1 MKRTISFM
9 TGKGSVNH
17 NSRKFHAKNTD
28 PERSCLNVEY
38 CNENVKD
45 VYHEL
50 FDEALAWYNEKQTRS
65 DRRIDDYYEKIR
77 SGKQEKPFHEIILQI
92 GDKDNMGAKTENRQL
107 AAKVLD
113 KYMRDFQRR
122 NPTLRVFSA
131 YLHMDEAT
139 PHLHIDFVP
148 YTTGSKRGLDT
159 RVSLKQALS
168 ALGFKGGTR
177 RETELNQ
184 WVAYEKEQLAAVML
198 EHGIEWEKKG
208 THEKHLSVLDF
219 EKKEWAKEV
228 AELEQSISDGKER
241 LSDIQI
247 QHRKAVQETEQIRQK
262 GEAIRQEVSELS
274 ETSDLLKEQAAA
286 LAEDKKKLLSDNVK
300 LEKQQKKL
308 QQDIEKMVQ
317 SKAVME
323 RNIHAYDEDEKWQLP
338 ETAALMSAKAYK
350 DKKAFP
356 LVEKLKETIKAL
368 TIKCVQLAEQ
378 GKKLKEKVTR
388 QEQQISRLTDK
399 VMEQSD
405 IIDRLQE
412 KTADLGRLERYF
424 GREQVQSIVERS
436 KALEWAEKENKRPKR
451 VFDMS
456 R

>member
-38 CNENVKD
+38 CNENIKD

-50 FDEALAWYNEKQTRS
+50 FDEALARYNEKQTRS
-65 DRRIDDYYEKIR
+65 DRRIDDYYGKIC

-92 GDKDNMGAKTENRQL
+92 GDKDNMGAKTENGQL
-107 AAKVLD
+107 AVKVLD
-113 KYMRDFQRR
+113 KYMQDFQQR

-148 YTTGSKRGLDT
+148 YTTGSRRGIDT

-219 EKKEWAKEV
+219 EKKERAKEV

-308 QQDIEKMVQ
+308 QQNIEKMVQ

-338 ETAALMSAKAYK
+338 EPAALMSAKAYK

-412 KTADLGRLERYF
+412 KTEDLGRLERYF

>member
-1 MKRTISFM
+1 M

-50 FDEALAWYNEKQTRS
+50 FDEALARYNEKQTRS

-92 GDKDNMGAKTENRQL
+92 GDKDNMGAKTENGQL
-107 AAKVLD
+107 AANVLD
-113 KYMRDFQRR
+113 KYMWDFQRR

-219 EKKEWAKEV
+219 EKKERAKEV

-286 LAEDKKKLLSDNVK
+286 LAEDKEKLLSDNEK
-300 LEKQQKKL
+300 LEKQQKRL
-308 QQDIEKMVQ
+308 QQEIEKIVQ

-323 RNIHAYDEDEKWQLP
+323 RHIHAYDEDEKWQLP
-338 ETAALMSAKAYK
+338 EPAALMSAKAYK

-412 KTADLGRLERYF
+412 KAADLGRLERYF

-436 KALEWAEKENKRPKR
+436 KALEWAEKANKRPKR

>member
-92 GDKDNMGAKTENRQL
+92 GDKDNMGAKTENGQL

-168 ALGFKGGTR
+168 ALGFKGGAR

-219 EKKEWAKEV
+219 EKKERAKEV

-274 ETSDLLKEQAAA
+274 ETSDLLKEQATT

-338 ETAALMSAKAYK
+338 EPAALMSAKAYK
-350 DKKAFP
+350 DKKASP

-378 GKKLKEKVTR
+378 GKKLKDKVTR

-451 VFDMS
+451 VFDVS

>member
-28 PERSCLNVEY
+28 SERSCLNVEY

-92 GDKDNMGAKTENRQL
+92 GDKDNMGAKTENGQL

-139 PHLHIDFVP
+139 PHLHIDFVL

-219 EKKEWAKEV
+219 EKKERAKEV

-274 ETSDLLKEQAAA
+274 ETSDLLKEQATT

-338 ETAALMSAKAYK
+338 EPAALMSAKAYK

-451 VFDMS
+451 VFDVS

>member
-92 GDKDNMGAKTENRQL
+92 GDKDNMGAKTENGQL

-219 EKKEWAKEV
+219 EKKERAKEV

-274 ETSDLLKEQAAA
+274 ETSDLLKEQATT

-338 ETAALMSAKAYK
+338 EPAALMSAKAYK

>member
-50 FDEALAWYNEKQTRS
+50 FDEALTRYNEKQTRS

-92 GDKDNMGAKTENRQL
+92 GDKDNMGAKTENGRL

-148 YTTGSKRGLDT
+148 YTTGSRRGIDT

-208 THEKHLSVLDF
+208 THEKHLSVLDC
-219 EKKEWAKEV
+219 EKKERAKEV

-274 ETSDLLKEQAAA
+274 EISDLLKEQATT

-338 ETAALMSAKAYK
+338 EPAALMSAKAYK

-368 TIKCVQLAEQ
+368 TIKCAQLAEQ

-451 VFDMS
+451 VFDVS

>member
-50 FDEALAWYNEKQTRS
+50 FDEALARYNEKQTRS

-92 GDKDNMGAKTENRQL
+92 GDKDNMGAKTENGQL

-113 KYMRDFQRR
+113 KYMWDFQRR

-219 EKKEWAKEV
+219 EKKERAKEV

-274 ETSDLLKEQAAA
+274 ETSDLLKKQATT

-338 ETAALMSAKAYK
+338 EPAALMSAKAYK

-356 LVEKLKETIKAL
+356 LAEKLKETIKAL

-388 QEQQISRLTDK
+388 QEQ
-399 VMEQSD
+399 
-405 IIDRLQE
+405 
-412 KTADLGRLERYF
+412 
-424 GREQVQSIVERS
+424 
-436 KALEWAEKENKRPKR
+436 
-451 VFDMS
+451 
-456 R
+456 

>member
-50 FDEALAWYNEKQTRS
+50 FDEALARYNEKQTRS

-92 GDKDNMGAKTENRQL
+92 GDKDNMGAKTENGQL

-113 KYMRDFQRR
+113 KYMWDFQRR

-219 EKKEWAKEV
+219 EKKERAKEV
-228 AELEQSISDGKER
+228 AKLEQSISDGKER

-247 QHRKAVQETEQIRQK
+247 QQRKAEQETEQIRQE
-262 GEAIRQEVSELS
+262 GEAVRQELS
-274 ETSDLLKEQAAA
+274 ETSNLLKEQAET
-286 LAEDKKKLLSDNVK
+286 LAEDKEKLLSDNEK
-300 LEKQQKKL
+300 LKKQQKKL
-308 QQDIEKMVQ
+308 QQEIEKMLQ

-338 ETAALMSAKAYK
+338 EPAALMSAKAYK
-350 DKKAFP
+350 DKKASP

-368 TIKCVQLAEQ
+368 MIKCIQLTEQ
-378 GKKLKEKVTR
+378 GKKLKDKVTR
-388 QEQQISRLTDK
+388 QEQQIRHLTDK

-412 KTADLGRLERYF
+412 QTADLERLERYF
-424 GREQVQSIVERS
+424 GREQVQSIVGRS
-436 KALEWAEKENKRPKR
+436 KARGRAEKANKHLKR
-451 VFDMS
+451 AFEMN

>member
-9 TGKGSVNH
+9 TGKGSDNH

-50 FDEALAWYNEKQTRS
+50 FDEALARYNEKQTRS

-92 GDKDNMGAKTENRQL
+92 GDKDNMGAKTENGQL

-148 YTTGSKRGLDT
+148 YTTGSRRGINT

-219 EKKEWAKEV
+219 EKKERAKEV

-274 ETSDLLKEQAAA
+274 ETSDLLKEQATT
-286 LAEDKKKLLSDNVK
+286 LAEDKKKLLSYNVK

-338 ETAALMSAKAYK
+338 EPAALMSAKAYK

-378 GKKLKEKVTR
+378 GKKLKDKVTR

>member
-50 FDEALAWYNEKQTRS
+50 FDEALTRYNEKQTRS

-92 GDKDNMGAKTENRQL
+92 GDKDNMGAKTENGRL

-148 YTTGSKRGLDT
+148 YTTGSRRGIDT

-219 EKKEWAKEV
+219 EKKERAKEV

-274 ETSDLLKEQAAA
+274 EISDLLKEQATT

-338 ETAALMSAKAYK
+338 EPAALMSAKAYK

-368 TIKCVQLAEQ
+368 TIKCAQLAEQ

-412 KTADLGRLERYF
+412 KTEDLGRLERYF

-436 KALEWAEKENKRPKR
+436 KALEWAEKANKRPKR

>member
-28 PERSCLNVEY
+28 PERSYLNVEY
-38 CNENVKD
+38 CNENLKD

-50 FDEALAWYNEKQTRS
+50 FDEALARYNEKQTRGN
-65 DRRIDDYYEKIR
+65 RRIDDYYEKIR
-77 SGKQEKPFHEIILQI
+77 SSKKEKPFHEIILQI
-92 GDKDNMGAKTENRQL
+92 GDKDNMGAKTENGQL

-113 KYMRDFQRR
+113 KYMQDFQRR
-122 NPTLRVFSA
+122 NPTLKVFSA

-168 ALGFKGGTR
+168 TLGFKGGTR

-198 EHGIEWEKKG
+198 EHGIEWEQKG

-219 EKKEWAKEV
+219 EKKERAKEV

-274 ETSDLLKEQAAA
+274 EISDLLKEQTTT

-338 ETAALMSAKAYK
+338 EPAALMSAKAYK

-356 LVEKLKETIKAL
+356 LVKKLKETIKAL

-412 KTADLGRLERYF
+412 KTEDLGRLERYF

-436 KALEWAEKENKRPKR
+436 KALERAEKANKHLKR
-451 VFDMS
+451 AFEMN

>member
-50 FDEALAWYNEKQTRS
+50 FDEALTRYNEKQTRS

-92 GDKDNMGAKTENRQL
+92 GDKDNMGAKTENGQL

-113 KYMRDFQRR
+113 KYMQDFQQR

-131 YLHMDEAT
+131 YLHMDEAS

-159 RVSLKQALS
+159 RVSLKQALA

-219 EKKEWAKEV
+219 EKKERAKEV

-247 QHRKAVQETEQIRQK
+247 QQRKAEQETEQIRQE

-274 ETSDLLKEQAAA
+274 ETSNLLKEQAAT
-286 LAEDKKKLLSDNVK
+286 LAEDKEKLLSDNEK

-308 QQDIEKMVQ
+308 QQEIEKMVQ

-323 RNIHAYDEDEKWQLP
+323 RNIHAYDEDENWQLP
-338 ETAALMSAKAYK
+338 EPGALMSAKAYK
-350 DKKAFP
+350 DKKASP

-378 GKKLKEKVTR
+378 GKKLKDKVTR
-388 QEQQISRLTDK
+388 QEQQISRLKDK

-412 KTADLGRLERYF
+412 KTADLGHLERYF

-436 KALEWAEKENKRPKR
+436 KALERAEQVKKRSKR
-451 VFDMS
+451 AFDMS

>member
-1 MKRTISFM
+1 
-9 TGKGSVNH
+9 
-17 NSRKFHAKNTD
+17 
-28 PERSCLNVEY
+28 
-38 CNENVKD
+38 
-45 VYHEL
+45 
-50 FDEALAWYNEKQTRS
+50 
-65 DRRIDDYYEKIR
+65 
-77 SGKQEKPFHEIILQI
+77 
-92 GDKDNMGAKTENRQL
+92 
-107 AAKVLD
+107 
-113 KYMRDFQRR
+113 
-122 NPTLRVFSA
+122 
-131 YLHMDEAT
+131 MDEAS

-159 RVSLKQALS
+159 RVSLKQALA

-219 EKKEWAKEV
+219 EKQERAKEI

-247 QHRKAVQETEQIRQK
+247 QQRKAEQETEQIRQE

-274 ETSDLLKEQAAA
+274 ETSNLLKEQAAT
-286 LAEDKKKLLSDNVK
+286 LAEDKEKLLFDNEK

-308 QQDIEKMVQ
+308 QQEIEKMVQ

-338 ETAALMSAKAYK
+338 EPAALMSAKAYK
-350 DKKAFP
+350 DKKALP

-368 TIKCVQLAEQ
+368 TIKCVRLAEQ
-378 GKKLKEKVTR
+378 GKKLKDKVTR

-405 IIDRLQE
+405 TIDRLQE
-412 KTADLGRLERYF
+412 KTVDLGRLERYF

-436 KALEWAEKENKRPKR
+436 KALERAEKANKRPKR
-451 VFDMS
+451 AFDMS

>member
-50 FDEALAWYNEKQTRS
+50 FDEALAQYNEKQTRS

-77 SGKQEKPFHEIILQI
+77 FGKQEKPFHEIILQI
-92 GDKDNMGAKTENRQL
+92 GDKDNMGAKTENGQL

-113 KYMRDFQRR
+113 KYMQDFQRR

-184 WVAYEKEQLAAVML
+184 WVAYEKKHLAAVML

-219 EKKEWAKEV
+219 EKKERAKEV

-247 QHRKAVQETEQIRQK
+247 QQKKAEQETEQIRQE
-262 GEAIRQEVSELS
+262 GEAIRREVSELS
-274 ETSDLLKEQAAA
+274 ETSDLLKEQAAT
-286 LAEDKKKLLSDNVK
+286 LAEDKEKLLSDNEK

-308 QQDIEKMVQ
+308 QQEIEKMVQ

-323 RNIHAYDEDEKWQLP
+323 RNIYAYDEDEKWQLP
-338 ETAALMSAKAYK
+338 EPAALMSAKAYK
-350 DKKAFP
+350 DKKALP

-368 TIKCVQLAEQ
+368 TVKCVQLAEQ

-405 IIDRLQE
+405 TIDRLQE
-412 KTADLGRLERYF
+412 KAVDLGRLERYF
-424 GREQVQSIVERS
+424 SREQVQSIVERS
-436 KALEWAEKENKRPKR
+436 KALERAEKVNEHPKR
-451 VFDMS
+451 AFEMS

>member
-92 GDKDNMGAKTENRQL
+92 GDKDNMGAKTENGQL
-107 AAKVLD
+107 AAKVLV

-219 EKKEWAKEV
+219 EKKERAKEV

-274 ETSDLLKEQAAA
+274 ETSDLLKEQATT

-338 ETAALMSAKAYK
+338 EPAALMSAKAYK
-350 DKKAFP
+350 DKKASP

-378 GKKLKEKVTR
+378 GKKLKDKVTR

-412 KTADLGRLERYF
+412 KTEDLGRLERYF

>member
-9 TGKGSVNH
+9 TGKSSVKH

-50 FDEALAWYNEKQTRS
+50 FDEALVRYNEKQTRS

-77 SGKQEKPFHEIILQI
+77 SGKQEKLFHEIILQI
-92 GDKDNMGAKTENRQL
+92 GDKDNMGAKTENGQL
-107 AAKVLD
+107 SAKVLD
-113 KYMRDFQRR
+113 KYMQDFQRR

-148 YTTGSKRGLDT
+148 YTTRSKRGLDT

-168 ALGFKGGTR
+168 TLGFKGGTR

-184 WVAYEKEQLAAVML
+184 WMAYEKEQLATVML
-198 EHGIEWEKKG
+198 EHGIEWDKKG

-219 EKKEWAKEV
+219 EKKERAKEV
-228 AELEQSISDGKER
+228 AKLEQSISDGKER

-247 QHRKAVQETEQIRQK
+247 QQRKAEQETEQIRQE
-262 GEAIRQEVSELS
+262 GEAIQQEVSELS
-274 ETSDLLKEQAAA
+274 ETNNLLKEQAAT
-286 LAEDKKKLLSDNVK
+286 LAEDKEKLLSDNEK

-308 QQDIEKMVQ
+308 QQEIEKMVQ
-317 SKAVME
+317 SKAIME
-323 RNIHAYDEDEKWQLP
+323 RNIHAYDEDERWQLP
-338 ETAALMSAKAYK
+338 EPGALMSAKAYK
-350 DKKAFP
+350 DKKAMP
-356 LVEKLKETIKAL
+356 LVEKLKEVIKAL

-378 GKKLKEKVTR
+378 GKKLKGKVTR

-412 KTADLGRLERYF
+412 KTADLERLERYF
-424 GREQVQSIVERS
+424 GREQVQSIVEQS
-436 KALEWAEKENKRPKR
+436 KALERAGKANKRLKR
-451 VFDMS
+451 AFEMS

>member
-50 FDEALAWYNEKQTRS
+50 FDEALTRYNEKQTRS

-77 SGKQEKPFHEIILQI
+77 SGKQEKSFHEIILQI
-92 GDKDNMGAKTENRQL
+92 GDKDNMGAKTENGRL

-148 YTTGSKRGLDT
+148 YTTGSRRGLDT

-219 EKKEWAKEV
+219 EKKERAKEV

-274 ETSDLLKEQAAA
+274 EISDLLKEQATT

-338 ETAALMSAKAYK
+338 EPAALVSAKAYK

-412 KTADLGRLERYF
+412 KTEDLGRLERYF

>member
-50 FDEALAWYNEKQTRS
+50 FDEALARYNEKQTRS
-65 DRRIDDYYEKIR
+65 DRRIDDYYEKIC
-77 SGKQEKPFHEIILQI
+77 SGKQEKSFHEIILQI
-92 GDKDNMGAKTENRQL
+92 GDKDNMGAKTENGQL

-113 KYMRDFQRR
+113 KYMQDFQRR

-148 YTTGSKRGLDT
+148 YTTGSRRGIDT

-219 EKKEWAKEV
+219 EKKERAKEV

-274 ETSDLLKEQAAA
+274 ETSDLLKEQATT

-338 ETAALMSAKAYK
+338 EPAALMSAKAYK

-412 KTADLGRLERYF
+412 KMEDFERLERYF

>member
-50 FDEALAWYNEKQTRS
+50 FDEALTRYNEKQTRS

-92 GDKDNMGAKTENRQL
+92 GDKDNMGAKTENGRL

-148 YTTGSKRGLDT
+148 YTTGSRRGIDT
-159 RVSLKQALS
+159 RVSLKQAVS

-219 EKKEWAKEV
+219 EKKERAKEV

-274 ETSDLLKEQAAA
+274 EISDLLKEQATT

-338 ETAALMSAKAYK
+338 EPAALVSAKAYK

-378 GKKLKEKVTR
+378 GKKLKEKVTW

-412 KTADLGRLERYF
+412 KTEDLGRLERYF

-436 KALEWAEKENKRPKR
+436 KALEWEEKENKRPKR

>member
-50 FDEALAWYNEKQTRS
+50 FDEALTRYNEKQTRS

-92 GDKDNMGAKTENRQL
+92 GDKDNMGAKTENGRL

-148 YTTGSKRGLDT
+148 YTTGSRRGIDT
-159 RVSLKQALS
+159 RVSLKQAVS

-177 RETELNQ
+177 RETDLNQ

-219 EKKEWAKEV
+219 EKKERAKEV

-274 ETSDLLKEQAAA
+274 EISDLLKEQATT

-338 ETAALMSAKAYK
+338 EPAALVSAKAYK
-350 DKKAFP
+350 DKKAYP

-412 KTADLGRLERYF
+412 KTEDLGRLERYF

>member
-50 FDEALAWYNEKQTRS
+50 FDEALTRYNEKQTRS
-65 DRRIDDYYEKIR
+65 DRWIDDYYEKIR

-92 GDKDNMGAKTENRQL
+92 EDKDNMGAKTENVRL

-219 EKKEWAKEV
+219 EKKERAKEV

-274 ETSDLLKEQAAA
+274 ETSDLLKEQATT

-338 ETAALMSAKAYK
+338 EPAALMSAKAYK

-388 QEQQISRLTDK
+388 QKQQISRLTDK

>member
-28 PERSCLNVEY
+28 SERSCLNVEY

-50 FDEALAWYNEKQTRS
+50 FDEALARYNEKQTRS

-92 GDKDNMGAKTENRQL
+92 GDKDNMGAKTENGQL

-113 KYMRDFQRR
+113 KYMWDFQRR

-184 WVAYEKEQLAAVML
+184 WVAYEKEQLATVML

-219 EKKEWAKEV
+219 EKKERAKEV
-228 AELEQSISDGKER
+228 AELEQSISDEKER

-274 ETSDLLKEQAAA
+274 ETSDLLKEQATT

-338 ETAALMSAKAYK
+338 EPAALMSAKAYK

-412 KTADLGRLERYF
+412 KMEDLGRLERYF

>member
-28 PERSCLNVEY
+28 SERSCLNVEY

-92 GDKDNMGAKTENRQL
+92 GDKDNMGAKTENGQL

-168 ALGFKGGTR
+168 ALGFKGGAR

-241 LSDIQI
+241 LSGIQI
-247 QHRKAVQETEQIRQK
+247 QHKKAVQETEQIRQK

-274 ETSDLLKEQAAA
+274 ETSDLLKEQATT

-451 VFDMS
+451 VFDVS

>member
-28 PERSCLNVEY
+28 PERSYLNVEY

-50 FDEALAWYNEKQTRS
+50 FDEALARYNEKQTRS

-92 GDKDNMGAKTENRQL
+92 GDKDNMGAKTENGQL

-113 KYMRDFQRR
+113 KYMQDFQRR

-131 YLHMDEAT
+131 YLHMDEAS

-159 RVSLKQALS
+159 RVSLKQALA

-184 WVAYEKEQLAAVML
+184 WVAAEKEQLAAIMQ

-219 EKKEWAKEV
+219 EKKERAKEV
-228 AELEQSISDGKER
+228 AELEAK
-241 LSDIQI
+241 
-247 QHRKAVQETEQIRQK
+247 KAELQEENSVYEEINESLHEQLCNTDD
-262 GEAIRQEVSELS
+262 AIRTAQE
-274 ETSDLLKEQAAA
+274 QRNAAEEEA
-286 LAEDKKKLLSDNVK
+286 ATAEKKAKIEKKKLSAMASDIRQAEQYAAK
-300 LEKQQKKL
+300 YARSPDEWMPEPTSFESAKSYRKRILPL
-308 QQDIEKMVQ
+308 IEKLVKSLQ
-317 SKAVME
+317 SLYVKYLDLKNNNTRLAN
-323 RNIHAYDEDEKWQLP
+323 RNMDLE
-338 ETAALMSAKAYK
+338 
-350 DKKAFP
+350 
-356 LVEKLKETIKAL
+356 
-368 TIKCVQLAEQ
+368 
-378 GKKLKEKVTR
+378 GR
-388 QEQQISRLTDK
+388 
-399 VMEQSD
+399 
-405 IIDRLQE
+405 IDRLHDTLLQAKSE
-412 KTADLGRLERYF
+412 NEMLCGRVVDLERVKAIL
-424 GREQVQSIVERS
+424 GVQAVDHAIETAKEYERIYIQH
-436 KALEWAEKENKRPKR
+436 KAAKKKH
-451 VFDMS
+451 S
-456 R
+456 RDAR

>member
-28 PERSCLNVEY
+28 PERSYLNVEY
-38 CNENVKD
+38 CNENLKD
-45 VYHEL
+45 VYHDL
-50 FDEALAWYNEKQTRS
+50 FDEALARYNEKQTRGN
-65 DRRIDDYYEKIR
+65 RRIDDYYEKIR
-77 SGKQEKPFHEIILQI
+77 SSKQEKPFHEIILQI
-92 GDKDNMGAKTENRQL
+92 GDKDNMGAKTENGQL

-113 KYMRDFQRR
+113 KYMQDFQRR
-122 NPTLRVFSA
+122 NPTLKVFSA

-168 ALGFKGGTR
+168 TLGFKGGTR

-198 EHGIEWEKKG
+198 EHGIEWEQKG

-219 EKKEWAKEV
+219 EKKERAKEV

-241 LSDIQI
+241 LSNIQI
-247 QHRKAVQETEQIRQK
+247 QQRKAEQKTEQIRQE

-274 ETSDLLKEQAAA
+274 ETSNLLKEQAAT
-286 LAEDKKKLLSDNVK
+286 LAEDKEKLLSDNEK

-308 QQDIEKMVQ
+308 QQEIEKMVQ
-317 SKAVME
+317 SKAIME
-323 RNIHAYDEDEKWQLP
+323 QNIHAYDEDEKWQLP
-338 ETAALMSAKAYK
+338 EPGALMSAKAYK
-350 DKKAFP
+350 DKKAVP
-356 LVEKLKETIKAL
+356 LVEKLKEVVKAL

-378 GKKLKEKVTR
+378 GKKLKDKVTR
-388 QEQQISRLTDK
+388 QEQQISRLTNK
-399 VMEQSD
+399 AMEQSD
-405 IIDRLQE
+405 TIGRLQE
-412 KTADLGRLERYF
+412 KAADLGRLERYF

-436 KALEWAEKENKRPKR
+436 KALERAEKVNKHPKR
-451 VFDMS
+451 AFEMS

>member
-50 FDEALAWYNEKQTRS
+50 FDEALARYNEKQTRS

-92 GDKDNMGAKTENRQL
+92 GDKDNMGAKTENGQL

-113 KYMRDFQRR
+113 KYMWDFQRR

-177 RETELNQ
+177 RDTERNQ

-219 EKKEWAKEV
+219 EKKERAKEV

-262 GEAIRQEVSELS
+262 GEAIRQEVSELA
-274 ETSDLLKEQAAA
+274 ETSNLLKEQAAA
-286 LAEDKKKLLSDNVK
+286 LAEDKEKLLSDNEK
-300 LEKQQKKL
+300 LEKQQKRL
-308 QQDIEKMVQ
+308 QQEIEKIVQ

-338 ETAALMSAKAYK
+338 EPAALMSAKAYK

-436 KALEWAEKENKRPKR
+436 KALEWAEKANKRPKR

>member
-50 FDEALAWYNEKQTRS
+50 FDEALAQYNEKQTRS

-77 SGKQEKPFHEIILQI
+77 FGKQEKPFHEIILQI
-92 GDKDNMGAKTENRQL
+92 GDKDNMGAKTENGQL

-113 KYMRDFQRR
+113 KYMQDFQRR

-184 WVAYEKEQLAAVML
+184 WVAYEKKHLAAVML

-219 EKKEWAKEV
+219 EKKERAKEV

-247 QHRKAVQETEQIRQK
+247 QQKKAEQETEQIRQE
-262 GEAIRQEVSELS
+262 GEAIRREVSELS
-274 ETSDLLKEQAAA
+274 ETSDLLKEQAAT
-286 LAEDKKKLLSDNVK
+286 LAEDKEKLLSDNEK

-308 QQDIEKMVQ
+308 QQEIEKMGQ

-323 RNIHAYDEDEKWQLP
+323 RNIYAYDEDEKWQLP
-338 ETAALMSAKAYK
+338 EPAALMSAKAYK
-350 DKKAFP
+350 DKKALP

-368 TIKCVQLAEQ
+368 TVKCVQLAEQ

-405 IIDRLQE
+405 TIDRLQE
-412 KTADLGRLERYF
+412 KAVDLGRLERYF
-424 GREQVQSIVERS
+424 SREQVQSIVERS
-436 KALEWAEKENKRPKR
+436 KALERAEKVNKHPKR
-451 VFDMS
+451 AFEMS

>member
-92 GDKDNMGAKTENRQL
+92 GDKDNMGAKTENGQL

-241 LSDIQI
+241 LSGIQI
-247 QHRKAVQETEQIRQK
+247 QHKKAVQETEQIRQK

-274 ETSDLLKEQAAA
+274 KTSDLLKEQATT

-451 VFDMS
+451 VFDVS

>member
-50 FDEALAWYNEKQTRS
+50 FDEALTRYNEKQTRS

-92 GDKDNMGAKTENRQL
+92 GDKDNMGAKTENGRL

-148 YTTGSKRGLDT
+148 YTTGSRRGIDT

-219 EKKEWAKEV
+219 EKKERAKEV

-274 ETSDLLKEQAAA
+274 EISDLLKEQATT
-286 LAEDKKKLLSDNVK
+286 LAEDKKKRLSDNVK

-338 ETAALMSAKAYK
+338 EPAALMSAKAYK

-368 TIKCVQLAEQ
+368 TIKCAQLAEQ

-412 KTADLGRLERYF
+412 KTEDLGRLERYF

>member
-50 FDEALAWYNEKQTRS
+50 FDEALAQYNEKQTRS

-77 SGKQEKPFHEIILQI
+77 FGKQEKPFHEIILQI
-92 GDKDNMGAKTENRQL
+92 GDKDNMGAKTENGQL

-113 KYMRDFQRR
+113 KYMQDFQRR

-219 EKKEWAKEV
+219 EKKERAKEV

-247 QHRKAVQETEQIRQK
+247 QQKKAEQETEQIRQE
-262 GEAIRQEVSELS
+262 GEAIRREVSELS
-274 ETSDLLKEQAAA
+274 ETSDLLKEQAAT
-286 LAEDKKKLLSDNVK
+286 LAEDKEKLLSDNEK

-308 QQDIEKMVQ
+308 QQEIEKMVQ

-338 ETAALMSAKAYK
+338 EPAALMSAKAYK
-350 DKKAFP
+350 DKKALP

-368 TIKCVQLAEQ
+368 TVKCVQLAEQ

-405 IIDRLQE
+405 TIDRLQE
-412 KTADLGRLERYF
+412 KAVDLGRLERYF
-424 GREQVQSIVERS
+424 SREQVQSIVERS
-436 KALEWAEKENKRPKR
+436 KALERAEKVNKHPKR
-451 VFDMS
+451 AFEMS

>member
-17 NSRKFHAKNTD
+17 NSRKFHAKNID

-50 FDEALAWYNEKQTRS
+50 FDEALARYNEKQTRS

-92 GDKDNMGAKTENRQL
+92 GDKDNMGAKTENGQL

-113 KYMRDFQRR
+113 KYMWDFQRR

-219 EKKEWAKEV
+219 EKKERAKEV

-274 ETSDLLKEQAAA
+274 ETSDLLKKQATT

-338 ETAALMSAKAYK
+338 EPAALMSAKAYK

-412 KTADLGRLERYF
+412 KTEDLGRLERYF
-424 GREQVQSIVERS
+424 GREQVQSIVGRS

>member
-50 FDEALAWYNEKQTRS
+50 FDEALTRYNEKQTRS

-92 GDKDNMGAKTENRQL
+92 GDKDNMGAKTENGRL
-107 AAKVLD
+107 AARVLD

-274 ETSDLLKEQAAA
+274 ETSDLLKEQATT

-323 RNIHAYDEDEKWQLP
+323 RNIHAYDKDEKWQLP

-356 LVEKLKETIKAL
+356 LVEKLKETIKAV

>member
-28 PERSCLNVEY
+28 PGRSFLNVEY
-38 CNENVKD
+38 CNENIKD

-50 FDEALAWYNEKQTRS
+50 FDEALARYNEKQTRN

-92 GDKDNMGAKTENRQL
+92 GDKDNMGAKTENGQL

-113 KYMRDFQRR
+113 KYMQDFQQR

-131 YLHMDEAT
+131 YLHMDEAS

-159 RVSLKQALS
+159 RVSLKQALA

-198 EHGIEWEKKG
+198 EHGVEWEKKG

-219 EKKEWAKEV
+219 EKKERAKEV
-228 AELEQSISDGKER
+228 VELEQSISDGKER

-247 QHRKAVQETEQIRQK
+247 RQKKVEQEIEQIRQES
-262 GEAIRQEVSELS
+262 EAIREEVSELS
-274 ETSDLLKEQAAA
+274 ETSNLLKEQVAT
-286 LAEDKKKLLSDNVK
+286 LAEDKEKLLSDNEK

-308 QQDIEKMVQ
+308 QQEIEKMVQ

-323 RNIHAYDEDEKWQLP
+323 RNTHTYDEDEKWQLP
-338 ETAALMSAKAYK
+338 EPAALMSAKAYK
-350 DKKAFP
+350 DKKASP

-368 TIKCVQLAEQ
+368 TIKCVRLAEQ
-378 GKKLKEKVTR
+378 GKKLKDKVTR
-388 QEQQISRLTDK
+388 QEQQISHLTDK
-399 VMEQSD
+399 IMEQSD
-405 IIDRLQE
+405 TINRLQE
-412 KTADLGRLERYF
+412 KAADLGRLERYF
-424 GREQVQSIVERS
+424 GREQVQAIVEQS
-436 KALEWAEKENKRPKR
+436 KALEWAEKANKRPKR
-451 VFDMS
+451 AFDMS

>member
-92 GDKDNMGAKTENRQL
+92 GDKDNMGAKTENGQL

-113 KYMRDFQRR
+113 KYMWDFQRR

-219 EKKEWAKEV
+219 EKKERAKEV

-274 ETSDLLKEQAAA
+274 ETSDLLKEQATT

-338 ETAALMSAKAYK
+338 EPAALMSVKAYK

-412 KTADLGRLERYF
+412 KMEDLGRLERYF

>member
-77 SGKQEKPFHEIILQI
+77 SGKQERPFHEIILQI
-92 GDKDNMGAKTENRQL
+92 GDKDNMGAKTENGQL

-139 PHLHIDFVP
+139 PHLHIDFVL

-219 EKKEWAKEV
+219 EKKERAKEV

-262 GEAIRQEVSELS
+262 DEAIRQEVSELS
-274 ETSDLLKEQAAA
+274 ETSDLLKEQATT

-338 ETAALMSAKAYK
+338 EPAALMSAKAYK

-412 KTADLGRLERYF
+412 KAADLGRLERYF

-436 KALEWAEKENKRPKR
+436 KTLEWAEKENKRPKR
-451 VFDMS
+451 VFDVS

>member
-38 CNENVKD
+38 CNENIKD

-50 FDEALAWYNEKQTRS
+50 FDEALARYNEKQTRS

-92 GDKDNMGAKTENRQL
+92 GDKDNMGAKTENGRL

-148 YTTGSKRGLDT
+148 YTTGSRRGFDT

-219 EKKEWAKEV
+219 EKKERAKEV

-274 ETSDLLKEQAAA
+274 ETSDLLKKQATT

-338 ETAALMSAKAYK
+338 EPAALMSAKAYK

>member
-1 MKRTISFM
+1 M

-50 FDEALAWYNEKQTRS
+50 FDEALARYNEKQTRS

-77 SGKQEKPFHEIILQI
+77 SGKQEKPFYEIILQI
-92 GDKDNMGAKTENRQL
+92 GDKDNMGAKTENGQL

-113 KYMRDFQRR
+113 KYMWDFQRR

-148 YTTGSKRGLDT
+148 YTTGSKRGLDI

-168 ALGFKGGTR
+168 ALGFKGGAR

-219 EKKEWAKEV
+219 EKKERAKEV

-274 ETSDLLKEQAAA
+274 ETSDLLKKQATT

-338 ETAALMSAKAYK
+338 EPAALMSAKAYK

-368 TIKCVQLAEQ
+368 TIKCIQLAEQ

-412 KTADLGRLERYF
+412 KMEDLGCLERYF

>member
-50 FDEALAWYNEKQTRS
+50 FDEALTRYNEKQTRS

-92 GDKDNMGAKTENRQL
+92 GDKDNMGAKTENGRL

-148 YTTGSKRGLDT
+148 YTTGSRRGIDT

-184 WVAYEKEQLAAVML
+184 WVAYEKEQLAAVVL

-219 EKKEWAKEV
+219 EKKERAKEV

-274 ETSDLLKEQAAA
+274 EISDLLKEQATT

-338 ETAALMSAKAYK
+338 EPAALMSAKAYK

-368 TIKCVQLAEQ
+368 IIKCVQLAEQ

-412 KTADLGRLERYF
+412 KTEDLGRLERYF
-424 GREQVQSIVERS
+424 GREQAQSTVERS